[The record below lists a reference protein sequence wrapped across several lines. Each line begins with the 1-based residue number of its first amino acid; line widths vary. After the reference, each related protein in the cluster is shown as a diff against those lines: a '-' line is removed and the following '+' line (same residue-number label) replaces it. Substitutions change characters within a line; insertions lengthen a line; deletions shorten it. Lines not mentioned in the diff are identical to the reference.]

1 MNISIHQDIKKR
13 VPDFKIGIL
22 TYKDIVVDESPKM
35 LKGRLEFFQEKI
47 QVDLENDSVTRYQGV
62 KEWRKVFKTLG
73 IDPGRYRPSHEA
85 LFRKVGRKQKMGF
98 INSAVDL
105 NNFFSLQYEIPFGIY
120 NLDQLQDSII
130 LRLGNEGESYKGLNG
145 RENSLQGRLVS
156 ADAQGPFGSPI
167 VDSARTKVDNTTA
180 NALHIAYLRPSMAS
194 AEANEMLSSLAKMF
208 TQLHSGDAEWFL
220 LE

>member
-1 MNISIHQDIKKR
+1 
-13 VPDFKIGIL
+13 
-22 TYKDIVVDESPKM
+22 
-35 LKGRLEFFQEKI
+35 
-47 QVDLENDSVTRYQGV
+47 
-62 KEWRKVFKTLG
+62 
-73 IDPGRYRPSHEA
+73 
-85 LFRKVGRKQKMGF
+85 MGF

-180 NALHIAYLRPSMAS
+180 NALHIAYLRPSMRLQKP
-194 AEANEMLSSLAKMF
+194 MRC
-208 TQLHSGDAEWFL
+208 
-220 LE
+220 